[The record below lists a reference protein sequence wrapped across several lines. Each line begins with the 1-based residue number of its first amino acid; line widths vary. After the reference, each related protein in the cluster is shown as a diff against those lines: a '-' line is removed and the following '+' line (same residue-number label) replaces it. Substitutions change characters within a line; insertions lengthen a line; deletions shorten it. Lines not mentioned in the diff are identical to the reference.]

1 MNYRIGDLT
10 FNQIDSE
17 EFFHDNNLLALF
29 YYIEN
34 SQRREFLSNVRLF
47 SVLEDWFDNYL
58 DLEVYQIWKERL
70 EKEYKEQWY
79 Y

>member
-47 SVLEDWFDNYL
+47 SVLEDWFDNFL
-58 DLEVYQIWKERL
+58 DFEVYQIWKARL
-70 EKEYKEQWY
+70 KKEYKEQWY

>member
-47 SVLEDWFDNYL
+47 AVLEDWFDNYL

>member
-10 FNQIDSE
+10 FNQIDNE

-34 SQRREFLSNVRLF
+34 SHRREFLSNVRLF
-47 SVLEDWFDNYL
+47 AVLEDWFDNFL

-70 EKEYKEQWY
+70 KKEYKEQWY